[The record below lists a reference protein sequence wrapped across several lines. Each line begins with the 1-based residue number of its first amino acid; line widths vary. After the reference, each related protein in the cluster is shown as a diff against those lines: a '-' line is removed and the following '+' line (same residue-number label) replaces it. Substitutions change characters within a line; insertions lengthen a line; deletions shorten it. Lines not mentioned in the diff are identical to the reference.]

1 MNERLQK
8 VIAHAGVASRRK
20 AEKLITA
27 GHVKVNDE
35 VVKELG
41 TKVSAKD
48 IVKVDEVP
56 ISKEAPV
63 YYLLYK
69 PRGVI
74 TAVSDDKHRKT
85 VVDILKEVPQRIYP
99 VGRLDYD
106 TSGLLLLTNDGDLD
120 NRLTHPRYEVEKTYV
135 AKVKGI
141 VSNDD
146 LKQLRTGVV
155 IDHRKTAKAKTKLIR
170 TNQESSIVSL
180 TIHEGRNHQV
190 KNMFEK
196 IGHPVEKLSRE
207 TYGFLDLHGLQPGEY
222 RKLRPHEVEELK
234 TLAITD
240 TKR

>member
-1 MNERLQK
+1 MSERLQK
-8 VIAHAGVASRRK
+8 VIAHAGIASRRK
-20 AEKLITA
+20 AETLITS
-27 GHVKVNDE
+27 GHVKVNGE
-35 VVKELG
+35 VVTELG
-41 TKVSAKD
+41 TKVTSAD
-48 IVKVDEVP
+48 EVKVDEVP
-56 ISKEAPV
+56 ISKETLV

-74 TAVSDDKHRKT
+74 TAVTDDKHRKT
-85 VVDILKEVPQRIYP
+85 VVDILKEVPERIYP

-120 NRLTHPRYEVEKTYV
+120 NKLTHPKYEVEKTYV

-141 VSNDD
+141 VTNDD

-155 IDHRKTAKAKTKLIR
+155 IDYRKTAKAKNKLIR
-170 TNQESSIVSL
+170 TNKESSIVSL

-207 TYGFLDLHGLQPGEY
+207 TYGFLDLHGLQAGEY
-222 RKLRPHEVEELK
+222 RRLKPHEVEELK
-234 TLAITD
+234 ELSD
-240 TKR
+240 NTKR

>member
-1 MNERLQK
+1 MNEERLQK

-20 AEKLITA
+20 AEVLIST
-27 GHVKVNDE
+27 GHVKVNGE

-41 TKVSAKD
+41 TKVTPND
-48 IVKVDEVP
+48 EVKVDEVP

-74 TAVSDDKHRKT
+74 TAVTDDKHRKT
-85 VVDILKEVPQRIYP
+85 VVDILDEVPERIYP

-120 NRLTHPRYEVEKTYV
+120 NRLTHPKYEVEKTYV

-141 VSNDD
+141 VTNDD
-146 LKQLRTGVV
+146 LKHLRTGVV
-155 IDHRKTAKAKTKLIR
+155 IEHRKTAKAKTKLIR
-170 TNQESSIVSL
+170 TNKDSSIVQL

-207 TYGFLDLHGLQPGEY
+207 TYGFLTLKGLQPGDY
-222 RKLRPHEVEELK
+222 RPLKPHEVEELK
-234 TLAITD
+234 EMTAKTN
-240 TKR
+240 R